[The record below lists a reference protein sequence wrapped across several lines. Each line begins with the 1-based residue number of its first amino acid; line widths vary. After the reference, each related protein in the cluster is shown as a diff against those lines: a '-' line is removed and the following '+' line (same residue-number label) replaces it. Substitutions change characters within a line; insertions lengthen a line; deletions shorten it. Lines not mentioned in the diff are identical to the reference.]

1 MLKMR
6 SGAVLRRSAML
17 LAASII
23 TLLLAS
29 CNVFEPFH
37 TPGSSGDVE
46 DLLSDANDAVDK
58 GHYQKALKIMD
69 KAMSLKPDD
78 PRVRYLHAVTT
89 VKAHGIDMLDVLD
102 ILQPS
107 EGEDPVDVDGEQV
120 LLMSNAELVDLF
132 DAFRVV
138 SVDLEPLVAKMTTTG
153 RELPTLR
160 ESDDVFLSYGVSE
173 TIVGMLRV
181 MDNDDTE
188 TEFSVDERLIIQKKS
203 DGYGISARDVLLT
216 PGEQDAIVD
225 AAIERTWDR
234 FVRGRHAF
242 FCYYQFV
249 INEVI
254 WTGPATAPPDPLPQP
269 VDTETAVGE
278 MLVFVDDGVTAL
290 YEEKEDLQ
298 AVAP

>member
-1 MLKMR
+1 M
-6 SGAVLRRSAML
+6 RRS
-17 LAASII
+17 
-23 TLLLAS
+23 TLLLAAVVTTLLLSS

-37 TPGSSGDVE
+37 TPGTSGDVE
-46 DLLSDANDAVDK
+46 DLLSDANDALDK
-58 GHYQKALKIMD
+58 GQYQKALSIMD

-78 PRVRYLHAVTT
+78 PRVRYLHAVST
-89 VKAHGIDMLDVLD
+89 VKSHDIDMLDVLD

-107 EGEDPVDVDGEQV
+107 DGEAPVGVDGERV

-132 DAFRVV
+132 YAFRVV
-138 SVDLEPLVAKMTTTG
+138 SVDLAPLVAEMAATG

-173 TIVGMLRV
+173 TLVGMLRV
-181 MDNDDTE
+181 LDNDDTE
-188 TEFSVDERLIIQKKS
+188 TEFSVDERLVIQKRS
-203 DGYGISARDVLLT
+203 DGYDISARDILLT

-249 INEVI
+249 INEVV
-254 WTGPATAPPDPLPQP
+254 WTESMTAPPDPLPRP
-269 VDTETAVGE
+269 VDTGTAVGE
-278 MLVFVDDGVTAL
+278 MVVFVDNGVTAL
-290 YEEKEDLQ
+290 YEEKEDLPGGTQ
-298 AVAP
+298 